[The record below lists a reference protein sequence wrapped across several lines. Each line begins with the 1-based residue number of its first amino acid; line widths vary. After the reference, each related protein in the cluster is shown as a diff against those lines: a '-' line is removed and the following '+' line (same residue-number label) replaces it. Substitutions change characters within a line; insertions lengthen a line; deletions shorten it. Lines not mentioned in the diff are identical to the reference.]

1 MFARMTFSQ
10 VSPDKADEAINIMEN
25 AVLPLMRQ
33 QKGFKNYC
41 AFYDRSSGKA
51 ITVTVWKT
59 EEDREA
65 SGQSSDYYKEAIAKV
80 APLFLAPPVVEDYEA
95 DIYS

>member
-10 VSPDKADEAINIMEN
+10 VSPDKVDEALSVMEGE
-25 AVLPLMRQ
+25 VLPLMQQ
-33 QKGFKNYC
+33 QKGFKYYC

-51 ITVTVWKT
+51 ITVTVWET
-59 EEDREA
+59 EGDREA
-65 SGQSSDYYKEAIAKV
+65 SDQQSDYYTEAIAKV
-80 APLFLAPPVVEDYEA
+80 VPLFLALPVVENFEA

>member
-1 MFARMTFSQ
+1 MFARITFSQ

-65 SGQSSDYYKEAIAKV
+65 SDQSSDYYKEAIAKV

>member
-10 VSPDKADEAINIMEN
+10 VSPDKADEAIGIMEK
-25 AVLPLMRQ
+25 AVLPLMRR

-41 AFYDRSSGKA
+41 AFYDRASGKA
-51 ITVTVWKT
+51 ITVTVWET
-59 EEDREA
+59 EADREA
-65 SGQSSDYYKEAIAKV
+65 SGQASDYYKEAIAKV
-80 APLFLAPPVVEDYEA
+80 APLFLAPPVVENYEA

>member
-65 SGQSSDYYKEAIAKV
+65 SDQSSDYYKEAIAKV

>member
-10 VSPDKADEAINIMEN
+10 VSPDKADEVINIMEN

-65 SGQSSDYYKEAIAKV
+65 SDQSSDYYKEAIAKV

>member
-10 VSPDKADEAINIMEN
+10 VSPDKADEAIKIMEN

-65 SGQSSDYYKEAIAKV
+65 SDQSSDYYKEAIAKV

>member
-10 VSPDKADEAINIMEN
+10 VSPDKAEEALSIMEN

-33 QKGFKNYC
+33 QKGFQNYC

-51 ITVTVWKT
+51 ITVTVWET

-65 SGQSSDYYKEAIAKV
+65 SGQASDYYKEAIAKV
-80 APLFLAPPVVEDYEA
+80 APLFLAPPVVENYEA